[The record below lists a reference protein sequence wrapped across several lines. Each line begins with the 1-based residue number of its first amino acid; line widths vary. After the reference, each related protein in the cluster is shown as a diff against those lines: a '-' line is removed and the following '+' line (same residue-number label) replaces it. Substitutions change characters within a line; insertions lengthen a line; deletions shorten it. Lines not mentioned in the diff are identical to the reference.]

1 MKRTLLDIT
10 NVLSRN
16 VSKVKVEA
24 YDLNDTNYFIFI
36 AKNWRFAQSL
46 TELPIRSAEN
56 RVTITINTQY
66 ISSKDYITETS
77 SGGLLIKF
85 KKSNF
90 PYILDSE
97 DYIEIIGDL
106 ENYA

>member
-1 MKRTLLDIT
+1 MKRSLLDIT

-16 VSKVKVEA
+16 LSKVVLEV
-24 YDLNDTNYFIFI
+24 YNLNDTNYYIFI
-36 AKNWRFAQSL
+36 ARNWRFVQML
-46 TELPIRSAEN
+46 RELPVRNAEN
-56 RVTITINTQY
+56 RLTITINTQY
-66 ISSKDYITETS
+66 ISSVDYVTELS
-77 SGGLLIKF
+77 NDGLLIKF

-90 PYILDSE
+90 PYVLDSE

>member
-1 MKRTLLDIT
+1 MKRNLLDIT

-16 VSKVKVEA
+16 ISKVKLEA
-24 YDLNDTNYFIFI
+24 YNLNDTNYFIFI
-36 AKNWRFAQSL
+36 AKNWRFAEMLKEL
-46 TELPIRSAEN
+46 TIRSAEN
-56 RVTITINTQY
+56 RLTITINTQY

-77 SGGLLIKF
+77 SEGLLIKF

-90 PYILDSE
+90 SYILDSE